1 MHFSTHNLIKISHFC
16 MRVQPFIL
24 SIFYIWISKCIKGCH
39 ALRKPP
45 SLWSLSLTHRTE
57 EWGVWLFIYA
67 LTLAWPWGPSI
78 LYWWSCSIEFLGKF
92 LLVYVT
98 FFSRLLLQTSSPP
111 PLWLW
116 SKAMC
121 HVPEIPSSIHLKLP
135 FLYKKKIILTRR
147 VTLLQKTRGFLHSVM
162 MIRILKQDQKLS
174 PHLF

>member
-111 PLWLW
+111 PFGFEAKLC
-116 SKAMC
+116 AMC
-121 HVPEIPSSIHLKLP
+121 LKYHPQFIWSCHFFIRKRSSWPGVWPSFRKPEVFSI
-135 FLYKKKIILTRR
+135 
-147 VTLLQKTRGFLHSVM
+147 QWWW
-162 MIRILKQDQKLS
+162 
-174 PHLF
+174 